1 MVNLH
6 RDWGP
11 VLSTAGTQPRQD
23 HSPDPFLQR
32 LIVQVQGPPRVGK
45 GEPKGVWELR
55 KAVLPNSEERDQE
68 DFLEERVKTWRL
80 GVNKVK
86 QGRGRRF

>member
-1 MVNLH
+1 M
-6 RDWGP
+6 
-11 VLSTAGTQPRQD
+11 
-23 HSPDPFLQR
+23 
-32 LIVQVQGPPRVGK
+32 GK